1 MNLKLS
7 YGKSQW
13 RAKVKNEKR
22 INFFEEKVTPVFE
35 GNLSKREAISE
46 RQAFIGKKKSFQI
59 IFIIER
65 SQLAQSTFN
74 LEFCLTLIYLI
85 STNHKICFYL
95 YNQ

>member
-46 RQAFIGKKKSFQI
+46 RQAFIGKKKKFS
-59 IFIIER
+59 
-65 SQLAQSTFN
+65 N
-74 LEFCLTLIYLI
+74 NIY
-85 STNHKICFYL
+85 H
-95 YNQ
+95 